1 MKKYELLINDKK
13 YEVEVK
19 DFAVTTATVVVNGK
33 STTVQI
39 EYPEG
44 AEMPIIIPKVGKKA
58 APVTAAAAAA
68 PVAAA
73 PAAASGSAI
82 LAPMPG
88 LILKLMVRVGDTVK
102 VGQKVAV
109 MEAMKMEN
117 DINSTMA
124 GKVLEVSVSEGD
136 NVQEKQALIAIG

>member
-58 APVTAAAAAA
+58 APVAAAAA
-68 PVAAA
+68 PVAA

>member
-1 MKKYELLINDKK
+1 MKKYELLINEKK

-19 DFAVTTATVVVNGK
+19 DFGVTTATVVVNGK
-33 STTVQI
+33 ATTVQI

-44 AEMPIIIPKVGKKA
+44 AEMPIIIPKITKKA
-58 APVTAAAAAA
+58 APA
-68 PVAAA
+68 VATTAA
-73 PAAASGSAI
+73 PAAAPTAVSGSAI

-88 LILKLMVRVGDTVK
+88 LILKLLIRVGDTVK
-102 VGQKVAV
+102 AGQKVAV

-124 GKVLEVSVSEGD
+124 GKVLEISISEGD
-136 NVQEKQALIAIG
+136 NVQEKQALITIG

>member
-44 AEMPIIIPKVGKKA
+44 AGMPIIIPKVGKKA
-58 APVTAAAAAA
+58 APVAAATAA
-68 PVAAA
+68 PVAA

-88 LILKLMVRVGDTVK
+88 LILKLMVRAGDTVK

-124 GKVLEVSVSEGD
+124 GKVLEVAVSEGD
-136 NVQEKQALIAIG
+136 NVQEKQALITIG